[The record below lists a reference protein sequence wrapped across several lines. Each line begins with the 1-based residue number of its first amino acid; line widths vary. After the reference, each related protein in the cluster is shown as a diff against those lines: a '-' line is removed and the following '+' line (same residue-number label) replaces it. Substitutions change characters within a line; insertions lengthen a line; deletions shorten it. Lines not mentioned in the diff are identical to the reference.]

1 MKIKIALFFSIVILL
16 VFVIYLT
23 TLDKEISYVA
33 IGDYLTVGV
42 NADKKSDYGYSDYVY
57 EYLKEKHKVS
67 EYITEFSD
75 STYRTTDLIRDIKDN
90 KKVLIN
96 DKERTIK
103 NVLIKADLLTISIGT
118 NDVLSVLSSENTNN
132 DIYDLLDTVLL
143 DIVELFVLLRQYCK
157 EDIILVGYYN
167 PFFANKKYD
176 SAFSYMNTKVK
187 YLSDQYNIKYVDI
200 YELYESNLDF
210 LPVINSAYVFVLNVC
225 NVVAYMLVDSVTARI
240 IASLYFPALASS
252 SSVFR

>member
-1 MKIKIALFFSIVILL
+1 MKLKIALFFSIVILL

-23 TLDKEISYVA
+23 TLDREISYVA

-57 EYLKEKHKVS
+57 EYLKEKNVVS

-96 DKERTIK
+96 GKERTIK

-118 NDVLSVLSSENTNN
+118 NDVLSVLASENINN
-132 DIYDLLDTVLL
+132 NIYDYLDTVLL
-143 DIVELFVLLRQYCK
+143 DIEELFVLLRQYCK

-167 PFFANKKYD
+167 PFYGNRKYD
-176 SAFSYMNTKVK
+176 SAFSYMNTKVN
-187 YLSDQYNIKYVDI
+187 YLSQQYNIKYVDI

-210 LPVINSAYVFVLNVC
+210 LPVINDIHPSIEGY
-225 NVVAYMLVDSVTARI
+225 
-240 IASLYFPALASS
+240 SS
-252 SSVFR
+252 IFDMMKPILDNTILK